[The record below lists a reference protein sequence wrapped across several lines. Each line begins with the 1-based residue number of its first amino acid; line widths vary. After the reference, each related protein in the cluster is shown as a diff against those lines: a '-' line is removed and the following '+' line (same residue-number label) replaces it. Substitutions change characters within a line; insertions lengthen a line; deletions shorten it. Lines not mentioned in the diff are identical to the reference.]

1 MVLKC
6 QKLRPFLQIF
16 AVREKSRAVR
26 AIYPSECSHFVLL
39 ENGITYYA
47 MTSGLKNISVLN

>member
-16 AVREKSRAVR
+16 AVSEKSRTVR
-26 AIYPSECSHFVLL
+26 AIYPSESSHFVLL

-47 MTSGLKNISVLN
+47 MTQGLKNIIV

>member
-16 AVREKSRAVR
+16 AVSETSRAVR
-26 AIYPSECSHFVLL
+26 AIYPSESSHFVLL
-39 ENGITYYA
+39 ENNIGYYA
-47 MTSGLKNISVLN
+47 VTYSLDNIRV